1 METQAF
7 QDIMQDTSMYDA
19 HSTASSEAG
28 SPFPAT
34 GVMSVNSE
42 NEMPSIEAAHS
53 TTSSYEDDGKLR
65 TILLGNLYLY
75 SPMYVRRIASNML
88 LFIYVNRFS
97 RGLLKKTEKAAK
109 KVLCPTSTTKTRGQF
124 T

>member
-65 TILLGNLYLY
+65 TIQKGNI
-75 SPMYVRRIASNML
+75 SIYVKVRNMF
-88 LFIYVNRFS
+88 LFIYVNRFP

>member
-1 METQAF
+1 MTKKKLPTYLILKTVASSLFCQIYFYIIFLFLGFTKSVSLRSQFMETQAF

-28 SPFPAT
+28 SPFPTT

-65 TILLGNLYLY
+65 TI
-75 SPMYVRRIASNML
+75 
-88 LFIYVNRFS
+88 
-97 RGLLKKTEKAAK
+97 
-109 KVLCPTSTTKTRGQF
+109 
-124 T
+124 

>member
-1 METQAF
+1 MNATLGHILFYLPNCPIYIFSGFTKSVSLRSQFMETQAF

-53 TTSSYEDDGKLR
+53 TTSSYEDDGKSR
-65 TILLGNLYLY
+65 TIQYFKY
-75 SPMYVRRIASNML
+75 SFKLSYKYIM
-88 LFIYVNRFS
+88 
-97 RGLLKKTEKAAK
+97 
-109 KVLCPTSTTKTRGQF
+109 
-124 T
+124 

>member
-1 METQAF
+1 MGTLRFCICIFSGFTKSVSLRSQFMETQAF

-53 TTSSYEDDGKLR
+53 TTSSYEDDGKLCT
-65 TILLGNLYLY
+65 TIIP
-75 SPMYVRRIASNML
+75 SKVEASNIF
-88 LFIYVNRFS
+88 LFIYV
-97 RGLLKKTEKAAK
+97 LK
-109 KVLCPTSTTKTRGQF
+109 
-124 T
+124 